1 MVIITNQNIVNIGV
15 IIMKKK
21 IAILLVTGLVFAGTL
36 SAQTMNRQPQ
46 PQVQPQEIST
56 ISGKLA
62 LVNGAIA
69 VQNGN
74 QTYYVHGFQ
83 HLIGFIDG
91 LKEGATVTL
100 EGYGF
105 PIPEAPEY
113 QHFFSTKLTFNGKTY
128 ELKAPHNRGG
138 MMPHGNMAPQKN
150 HMGPPPAMDR
160 GRR

>member
-1 MVIITNQNIVNIGV
+1 
-15 IIMKKK
+15 MKKK

-36 SAQTMNRQPQ
+36 SAQTMGQPPR
-46 PQVQPQEIST
+46 PQVQQPKEVST
-56 ISGKLA
+56 INGKLA
-62 LVNGAIA
+62 LVNGMIA
-69 VQNGN
+69 LQSNN
-74 QTYYVHGFQ
+74 KTYYVAGFQ

-113 QHFFSTKLTFNGKTY
+113 QFFRSTKLTFNGKSYDLPT
-128 ELKAPHNRGG
+128 PHNHAG
-138 MMPHGNMAPQKN
+138 MMPRRNMAPQQKQGN
-150 HMGPPPAMDR
+150 PPPAMDQR